1 MHDGR
6 CRVSLPTSDG
16 GRLTHDVSPDQLRV
30 HRGNTEEARN
40 LELASAVFEKEDLN
54 KVASLLAA
62 GLDPN
67 GCVDM
72 QDGTTASM
80 LFLAS
85 MSPKPKA
92 QLAILL
98 LVAGA
103 DPKAVSP
110 SGWSLAKALRTRKLD
125 ASFQEDLENL
135 VKVDCDTLLEECR
148 TAGRSGSVPD
158 SVPDS
163 GLDKIEIASFL
174 RNVQN
179 KQDLL
184 HAATMLCDFT
194 SICQLLACHHD
205 AFDLNAEIEMN
216 GQFMSPL
223 SLVYYSLDRD
233 SDLCLHSLLAARADP
248 HMPSMGEVLADTS
261 ACWTLAG
268 AARKDEQFDLV
279 KILKQIPLRN
289 RTIAHP
295 EAAAKWI
302 WSRIRRVEVTT
313 DSVKVM
319 LDYILPCMFL
329 DELVQEVLA
338 MRAESREDEEPFAVL
353 YWQLADQLL
362 CLSAQHDDDKAV
374 AQLLGANTDVESH
387 DDSKR

>member
-1 MHDGR
+1 M
-6 CRVSLPTSDG
+6 
-16 GRLTHDVSPDQLRV
+16 
-30 HRGNTEEARN
+30 EEAHN
-40 LELASAVFEKEDLN
+40 HMLASAVYKKGDLN
-54 KVASLLAA
+54 EVASLLAA

-103 DPKAVSP
+103 DPEAVSP

-125 ASFQEDLENL
+125 ASFQEDLESFI
-135 VKVDCDTLLEECR
+135 KMDYDTLLEEYR
-148 TAGRSGSVPD
+148 TMGRSGECAPD

-163 GLDKIEIASFL
+163 GLDKIEIESFM

-184 HAATMLCDFT
+184 HAAAMLCDFDT
-194 SICQLLACHHD
+194 ICQLLARHRG
-205 AFDLNAEIEMN
+205 ALDLNAEIKMN
-216 GQFMSPL
+216 GHLLSPL
-223 SLVYYSLDRD
+223 SLAYYSRDQD
-233 SDLCLHSLLAARADP
+233 SDLCVQSLLAVRADP
-248 HMPSMGEVLADTS
+248 HMPSRKELLTDTS
-261 ACWTLAG
+261 KCWTLAG

-289 RTIAHP
+289 RTIVHP

-313 DSVKVM
+313 ALVKSM
-319 LDYILPCMFL
+319 LDYLVPCMFL

-338 MRAESREDEEPFAVL
+338 MRPESREDEEPFAVL
-353 YWQLADQLL
+353 YWRLAGQLL

-374 AQLLGANTDVESH
+374 ERLLRETVDVESH